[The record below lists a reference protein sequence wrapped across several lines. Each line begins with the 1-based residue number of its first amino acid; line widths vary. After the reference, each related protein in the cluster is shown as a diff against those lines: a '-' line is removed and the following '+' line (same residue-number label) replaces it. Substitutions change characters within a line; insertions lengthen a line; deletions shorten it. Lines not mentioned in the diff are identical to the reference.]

1 MSSKNIVLKD
11 DLAGLLEGLEQA
23 KRESKDVVQKPKPKI
38 NNSDITNLFSD
49 LEEASKEAKVLEKKR
64 KDYVETT
71 TEEISNLFKGLEE
84 ASKKTKT
91 KISHN
96 KIKPINNF
104 LDSPLQANLIDV
116 INRTTKMSNIDMAK
130 LLGLSK

>member
-1 MSSKNIVLKD
+1 MRSENIILKD
-11 DLAGLLEGLEQA
+11 DLASLLEGLEKV

-71 TEEISNLFKGLEE
+71 PEEISNLFKELEE
-84 ASKKTKT
+84 ASKETKT
-91 KISHN
+91 KKSHS
-96 KIKPINNF
+96 KIKPI
-104 LDSPLQANLIDV
+104 
-116 INRTTKMSNIDMAK
+116 KK
-130 LLGLSK
+130 